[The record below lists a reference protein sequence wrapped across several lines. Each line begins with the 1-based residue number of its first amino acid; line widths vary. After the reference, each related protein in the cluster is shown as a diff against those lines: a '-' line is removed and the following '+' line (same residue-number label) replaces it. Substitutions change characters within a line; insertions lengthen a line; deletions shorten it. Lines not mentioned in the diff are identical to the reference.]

1 MYAPKE
7 YRRIIIFTEGA
18 KTEVNYFEGFKRAIA
33 NPQNPRSVI
42 YKDFIIIE
50 GRGLNTTSLVE
61 YARKREVELGYENA
75 SVWLVYDKDSFPPDR
90 FDVCSQMAGSCSHDG
105 VQFNVAWSNEC
116 IELWFLLHFQALFSA
131 IDRTA
136 YYDRLDEK
144 FKQLGYADG
153 YEKNIPSIFQILLE
167 NGDPLQAMRRAEKLQ
182 GECGEAGLT
191 PSQACPCTLV
201 HLLVRE
207 LAQYLPPE
215 MATRFIPA
223 AP

>member
-7 YRRIIIFTEGA
+7 YRRIIIFTEGE
-18 KTEVNYFEGFKRAIA
+18 KTEVNYFEGFQREIA
-33 NPQNPRSVI
+33 NPQNPRSVV

-75 SVWLVYDKDSFPPDR
+75 SVWLVYDKDSFPPEK
-90 FDVCSQMAGSCSHDG
+90 FDVCPQKADSCSHDG

-116 IELWFLLHFQALFSA
+116 IELWFLLHFQVLFSA

-136 YYDRLDEK
+136 YYDRLNKK
-144 FKQLGYADG
+144 FEQLGYADG

-167 NGDPLQAMRRAEKLQ
+167 NGDPGQAMREAERLQ
-182 GECGEAGLT
+182 RECLESGLT
-191 PSQACPCTLV
+191 PSQACPCTRV
-201 HLLVRE
+201 YLLVRE

-215 MATRFIPA
+215 MAARFIPA